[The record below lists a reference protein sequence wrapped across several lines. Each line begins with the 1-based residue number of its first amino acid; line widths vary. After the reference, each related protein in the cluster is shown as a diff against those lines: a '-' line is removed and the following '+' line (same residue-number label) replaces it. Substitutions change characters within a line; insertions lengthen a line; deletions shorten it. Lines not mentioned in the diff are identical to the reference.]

1 MKKISILV
9 MAVLAFCI
17 TACSSDSEETQV
29 QLYRVMN

>member
-17 TACSSDSEETQV
+17 TACSSDSEVFTV
-29 QLYRVMN
+29 L